1 MTPEEDRYVH
11 QPDGPPDSEPPESI
25 HVASWL
31 LVGALFVAFFVV
43 PATILYLPYAGSMIE
58 SLGLT
63 FRDAYLV
70 LPLIPGFV
78 LALIAVW
85 SAVVTQSRAE

>member
-11 QPDGPPDSEPPESI
+11 QPDGTADSESPESI
-25 HVASWL
+25 HRASWL
-31 LVGALFVAFFVV
+31 LVGALFIAFFFV
-43 PATILYLPYAGSMIE
+43 PAIILYLPHAGPVIE

-70 LPLIPGFV
+70 LPLFPGFV
-78 LALIAVW
+78 LALIAVY
-85 SAVVTQSRAE
+85 SAVVTESGPK